1 MAYGALLGQQFK
13 GLLPQFVLADSASIY
28 TSFTATSS
36 SGGIFNG
43 TLNSQN
49 LWTVDVDDFGSY
61 TLTAI
66 TTTSTT
72 VNLGQY
78 TVNACKQYFI
88 AGDSLNTVPW
98 NIISMFSQ
106 EGTASNLWS
115 VGDTKEIV
123 LNGTVGRVNLDNYS
137 TWVYIIG
144 FNHNS
149 TLEGTGITF
158 GTFKTPN
165 ADSSAMIDIAL
176 IDGHYFDSDRNGRKL
191 FNINHWHD
199 ASNVPNFGGWKGCC
213 LRYDILGSTD
223 VEPSGY
229 GSSLTSSNV
238 GYDATSNCTTSPV
251 SNTLMAALPSDLR
264 TVMKPMTIYTDNK
277 GGGNNTASN
286 VTASVDYLPL
296 LAEFEIF
303 GVRTVANSA
312 EQNYQTQ
319 YEYYASGNSK
329 IKYQYNAV
337 ITKSY
342 WWQRSPGV
350 AEFYEWCEV
359 DSLGRSLEYHVAVS
373 LGIAPIFRV

>member
-66 TTTSTT
+66 TSTGST

-78 TVNACKQYFI
+78 TVNACKQYFV

-106 EGTASNLWS
+106 EGTASSLWS

-123 LNGTVGRVNLDNYS
+123 LNGTVGTVALDNYS

-149 TLEGTGITF
+149 AIEGTGITF

-165 ADSSAMIDIAL
+165 VDSSAMIDIAL
-176 IDGHYFDSDRNGRKL
+176 IDSNYSLTTTNGTKYFNL
-191 FNINHWHD
+191 NHS
-199 ASNVPNFGGWKGCC
+199 ANTNSGGWKGCD
-213 LRYDILGSTD
+213 LRYDVLGSTD
-223 VEPSGY
+223 VE
-229 GSSLTSSNV
+229 N
-238 GYDATSNCTTSPV
+238 DNATTACPTSPV
-251 SNTLMAALPSDLR
+251 SDTLMAALPSDLR
-264 TVMKPMTIYTDNK
+264 AVMKPMTIYTNNV
-277 GGGNNTASN
+277 GGSEDAASS
-286 VTASVDYLPL
+286 VTSSIDYLPL

-303 GVRTVANSA
+303 GTRTVANSY

-329 IKYQYNAV
+329 VKYKYNN
-337 ITKSY
+337 ITNGAI
-342 WWQRSPGV
+342 WTTRSPRYSSTTAFCMVTTLPEIVSYSG
-350 AEFYEWCEV
+350 ATDY
-359 DSLGRSLEYHVAVS
+359 SL
-373 LGIAPIFRV
+373 APIFRV